1 MQMGETNERSRNAT
15 VSLEFGRNLFVDR
28 VFFVIRIRMSSMVNR
43 IVILA
48 FVALLPACAS
58 MRNAGVK
65 NTSKTFT
72 TVVVDAGHGGKDS
85 GAYRRYGPP
94 EKMVALDV
102 AQRLNRNLRESQ
114 LKTLMT
120 RSSDVF
126 IPLDDRVTIENSQKN
141 AIFVSI
147 HFNDSRQRG
156 IHGFETYYH
165 SGVSSDLAN
174 RIQEKL
180 MTIPHSANRGVH
192 TANFRVLRNATCPAV
207 LVECGF
213 LSNRAEGGQAR
224 DSEYRQLLADRI
236 AEAVVEQRYGPGV
249 YRGSPQLAAQSQQA
263 ESSSGGAGLAP
274 AAPRR

>member
-1 MQMGETNERSRNAT
+1 MQLGETNEHSRNAT

-28 VFFVIRIRMSSMVNR
+28 AFFVIRIRMSSMVNR

-48 FVALLPACAS
+48 FVALLPACVS

-102 AQRLNRNLRESQ
+102 AQRLNSNLRESQ

>member
-1 MQMGETNERSRNAT
+1 MQLGETNEHSRNAT

-28 VFFVIRIRMSSMVNR
+28 VFFVIRIRLPGMVNR

-72 TVVVDAGHGGKDS
+72 KVVVDAGHGGKDS